1 MLQFSDLLLR
11 GLLIAPEAWIG
22 HPAFE
27 LMDSIEFLS

>member
-1 MLQFSDLLLR
+1 
-11 GLLIAPEAWIG
+11 LLIAPEAWIG